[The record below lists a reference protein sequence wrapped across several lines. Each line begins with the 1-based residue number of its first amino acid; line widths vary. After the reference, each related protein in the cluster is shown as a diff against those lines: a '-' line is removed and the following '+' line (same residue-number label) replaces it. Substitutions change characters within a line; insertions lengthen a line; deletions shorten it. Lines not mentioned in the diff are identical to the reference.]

1 MLSAFLIALR
11 EGVEAALV
19 VGIVLVYLNRTG
31 RANLARWVWGGV
43 VAAVA
48 SSLAV
53 AIALERWKVSEDGFE
68 GVLLLVA
75 AVFVVTM
82 IVWMN
87 RVARHL
93 KTEIEKRVEKHA
105 AKSEFSAGIGL
116 ATFVFLMVVREGAE
130 LALILRAVEL
140 STEGLAVWIGTILGL
155 AVAVAVGV
163 FFFQGTLKI
172 SLGKFFSA
180 TSTILI
186 IVAVQLALT
195 GVHELS
201 EAMWLPSSRVEMA
214 YVGPIVRNEFFFFT
228 VILGAAALLVLREWM
243 AARGRAAENVPDA
256 AERRRLEWER
266 RKQRR
271 WAFASAFTCTAVI
284 LILAAEFA
292 YTRVTATTE
301 ARSIQSDSGAVRIP
315 LVRDQRCEPSHLQ
328 RGRERNELAL
338 PRHSKAQRK
347 LGHRARRLPD
357 LRHRRISPGWFERR
371 VPQLRLRHLHPD
383 DRRSGRMQSRRRP
396 LAHWKWRAG
405 DRRVEAGRSAG
416 AGSLISELL
425 RNSSWSPSMRFRE
438 TGDFMNRNRWRF
450 GDTAGS

>member
-1 MLSAFLIALR
+1 LLSAFLIALR

-31 RANLARWVWGGV
+31 RSNLARWVWGGV
-43 VAAVA
+43 LAAVV
-48 SSLAV
+48 SSLGV
-53 AIALERWKVSEDGFE
+53 AIALDRLKISEDGFE
-68 GVLLLVA
+68 GLMLLVA
-75 AVFVVTM
+75 AAFVVTM

-93 KTEIEKRVEKHA
+93 KAEIEKRVEKHA

-116 ATFVFLMVVREGAE
+116 GTFVFLMVVREGAE

-140 STEGLAVWIGTILGL
+140 STEGLSVWIGTILGL
-155 AVAVAVGV
+155 GVAVAVGV

-172 SLGKFFSA
+172 SLGRFFAA

-201 EAMWLPSSRVEMA
+201 EAMWIPSSRVEMA
-214 YVGPIVRNEFFFFT
+214 YIGPIVRNEFFFFT

-292 YTRVTATTE
+292 YTRVTAQTE
-301 ARSIQSDSGAVRIP
+301 ARSVQSENGSVRIP
-315 LVRDQRCEPSHLQ
+315 MGEISDSNLHIYSVDASGTSLRFLVIRKPNGSWGTALDACLICGMAGYRQEGSNIVC
-328 RGRERNELAL
+328 RNCASAIYI
-338 PRHSKAQRK
+338 PTI
-347 LGHRARRLPD
+347 G
-357 LRHRRISPGWFERR
+357 
-371 VPQLRLRHLHPD
+371 
-383 DRRSGRMQSRRRP
+383 
-396 LAHWKWRAG
+396 
-405 DRRVEAGRSAG
+405 EAGGCNPVGVPSRMENGALVIDVSNLAEARSRVAK
-416 AGSLISELL
+416 
-425 RNSSWSPSMRFRE
+425 
-438 TGDFMNRNRWRF
+438 
-450 GDTAGS
+450 

>member
-31 RANLARWVWGGV
+31 RAHLVRWVWGGAT
-43 VAAVA
+43 AAIA
-48 SSLAV
+48 SSLAI

-68 GVLLLVA
+68 GLLLLVA
-75 AVFVVTM
+75 AVFVVTVL
-82 IVWMN
+82 IWMN
-87 RVARHL
+87 RVARRL
-93 KTEIEKRVEKHA
+93 KKEIEERIEKQA
-105 AKSEFSAGIGL
+105 AKSDFSAGIGV
-116 ATFVFLMVVREGAE
+116 AAFVFLLVVREGAE

-140 STEGLAVWIGTILGL
+140 STEGLAVWIGTTLGL
-155 AVAVAVGV
+155 LAAVAVGY
-163 FFFQGTLKI
+163 FFFEGTLKI
-172 SLGKFFSA
+172 SLARFFSA

-186 IVAVQLALT
+186 LVALQLALT

-243 AARGRAAENVPDA
+243 AARGRAAENVPDP

-292 YTRVTATTE
+292 YTHVTATTE
-301 ARSIQSDSGAVRIP
+301 ARSIQAENGAVRIP
-315 LVRDQRCEPSHLQ
+315 FSEISDSNLHIFNVDSSGTSLRFLVIRKPNGSWGTALDACLICGTAGYRQEGSNVICRNCASAIYIPTIGEAGGCNPVGVPSRTESGALVIDVSNLAAA
-328 RGRERNELAL
+328 RGR
-338 PRHSKAQRK
+338 
-347 LGHRARRLPD
+347 
-357 LRHRRISPGWFERR
+357 IS
-371 VPQLRLRHLHPD
+371 Q
-383 DRRSGRMQSRRRP
+383 
-396 LAHWKWRAG
+396 
-405 DRRVEAGRSAG
+405 
-416 AGSLISELL
+416 
-425 RNSSWSPSMRFRE
+425 
-438 TGDFMNRNRWRF
+438 
-450 GDTAGS
+450 